1 VPAKAAG
8 TAASRP
14 QSQAL
19 WLSYLTVGY
28 NLLEALASLVAGYLA
43 GSVALTGFGP
53 DSLVESFSGA
63 IMIWRFRPHP
73 GLTRDMEARKE
84 QRAIKL
90 VGYSF
95 FILAGYVM
103 FEAGRKLWFREIPE
117 PTLPGLIIALASIVA
132 MPTLFFFK
140 LRTSRALNSRS
151 FLADARQTMA
161 CFFLSLALLAGLG
174 LNYLFGLWQADPITG
189 LMISTVLVREGYQ
202 TLRFQELCSC
212 CS

>member
-1 VPAKAAG
+1 VSFKTAGPAARG
-8 TAASRP
+8 F

-19 WLSYLTVGY
+19 ILSYLTLGY
-28 NLLEALASLVAGYLA
+28 NLLEALASLLAGYLA
-43 GSVALTGFGP
+43 GSVALTGFGL
-53 DSLVESFSGA
+53 DSLVESLSGA

-73 GLTRDMEARKE
+73 GLTREMEARKE

-95 FILAGYVM
+95 FILAGYVI
-103 FEAGRKLWFREIPE
+103 FESLRKLYFQEIPE
-117 PTLPGLIIALASIVA
+117 PTLLGIIIALASIVL
-132 MPTLFFFK
+132 MPTLFYFK

-151 FLADARQTMA
+151 FLADARQTLA
-161 CFFLSLALLAGLG
+161 CFFLSVALLVGLG

-189 LMISTVLVREGYQ
+189 LIISAVLLKEGYS
-202 TLRFQELCSC
+202 TLVYQELCSC